1 MDFKKLGNLLAVIGA
16 LLLAGAFLWWFS
28 FYSSVL
34 RDVGRA
40 TGGDASMFDAM
51 HCLYGSDGACA
62 LVSGISSLAGRTP
75 YEPMLFWF
83 ALAALLLGVVIRV
96 TAKAP
101 PGTGAKA
108 DKDAA

>member
-1 MDFKKLGNLLAVIGA
+1 V
-16 LLLAGAFLWWFS
+16 
-28 FYSSVL
+28 
-34 RDVGRA
+34 
-40 TGGDASMFDAM
+40 

-62 LVSGISSLAGRTP
+62 LVSGISALAGRTP

-96 TAKAP
+96 TAKVSPA
-101 PGTGAKA
+101 TGAKA

>member
-34 RDVGRA
+34 GDVGRA
-40 TGGDASMFDAM
+40 TGGNASMFDAM

-96 TAKAP
+96 TAKAS
-101 PGTGAKA
+101 PGAGANA
-108 DKDAA
+108 DKDAR